1 MTFVDR
7 AEARLVGISPQPWS
21 YSTVDSIGGG
31 SLYDATRMIA
41 SLHYESPSE
50 NDGRIVRLLPTH
62 EADANGLFIAHAP
75 ADIAAFLEFSRDVK
89 TIVNDVS
96 DTRKWQAGHVYLI
109 EQALIR
115 LEERP

>member
-1 MTFVDR
+1 MTFLDR

-31 SLYDATRMIA
+31 SLYDVTRTIA

-50 NDGRIVRLLPTH
+50 NNGRIVRLLPTH

-75 ADIAAFLEFSRDVK
+75 GDIAAFLEFARAVREVIHDPRSAW
-89 TIVNDVS
+89 S
-96 DTRKWQAGHVYLI
+96 ALHVVRI
-109 EQALIR
+109 DQALVR
-115 LEERP
+115 LEDRP